1 MDSFIPFASLRR
13 VPLSYATCSIGT
25 SKHDTLPRRLE
36 AISFAG
42 YTGIELSFPDILTYG
57 SSVLGYEI
65 DPKNYSELI
74 RVAAEIWHLVDA
86 NGLKV
91 MMLQPFA
98 NFEGWPQG
106 TPEREDA
113 FQRAHGWIDIMDTV
127 GTDLLQVLSPIPHAP
142 PSTKLY
148 TCT

>member
-25 SKHDTLPRRLE
+25 SKQDTLPRRLE
-36 AISFAG
+36 AISNAG
-42 YTGIELSFPDILTYG
+42 FTGIELSFPDILAYG
-57 SSVLGYEI
+57 TSILGHDINPE
-65 DPKNYSELI
+65 NYNELTRVTADI
-74 RVAAEIWHLVDA
+74 RKLVDT

-106 TPEREDA
+106 SPERMDA
-113 FQRAHGWIDIMDTV
+113 FRRARGWIDIMNTV
-127 GTDLLQVLSPIPHAP
+127 GTDLLQVPPPIP
-142 PSTKLY
+142 PSYETY
-148 TCT
+148 TYMY